1 MHVSLGKLIKDNT
14 NVMWYFT
21 LILGLAT
28 QSLVTGPYR
37 KLPKNPSADHLTLF
51 VQVYSAG
58 QLLIFS
64 EGFLLQNLVALL
76 TYDDR

>member
-1 MHVSLGKLIKDNT
+1 MYIP
-14 NVMWYFT
+14 F
-21 LILGLAT
+21 ILGLVKL
-28 QSLVTGPYR
+28 SLVKGSHR
-37 KLPKNPSADHLTLF
+37 NLPKNMSADLLTLF
-51 VQVYSAG
+51 AQVYSAG

>member
-1 MHVSLGKLIKDNT
+1 VIADCH
-14 NVMWYFT
+14 F
-21 LILGLAT
+21 
-28 QSLVTGPYR
+28 
-37 KLPKNPSADHLTLF
+37 NPVVADVLTLM